1 MSPHFFPLFLFQSRQ
16 SPRFPHSKEPVFLP
30 VSDTLSQIFRFSP
43 RPARPFALPASISFR
58 GIPEKPAAADRRL
71 LTDAADCG
79 TNRRK
84 ELLMKPDP
92 EELAR
97 DCQED
102 LYRMAFAICRNR
114 QDAEDAV
121 QTAFVRYLQS
131 RREFANKEHARAF
144 LFRTVINLSKTM
156 VTSFWHRNTRA
167 FPLRSRRTERSC
179 LRSMPCRLAAASS
192 STCTTTRGTR
202 WPRSQRSCTCP
213 RVR

>member
-1 MSPHFFPLFLFQSRQ
+1 
-16 SPRFPHSKEPVFLP
+16 
-30 VSDTLSQIFRFSP
+30 
-43 RPARPFALPASISFR
+43 
-58 GIPEKPAAADRRL
+58 
-71 LTDAADCG
+71 
-79 TNRRK
+79 
-84 ELLMKPDP
+84 MKPDP

-156 VTSFWHRNTRA
+156 VTSFWHRNKVPLEEALEGVPFAEPEDRTLLLAVYALPLGCRIVLHLYYYEGYPVAEIAKILHLSQSAVKNRLLRA
-167 FPLRSRRTERSC
+167 RRALRQ
-179 LRSMPCRLAAASS
+179 RLAGNTEEP
-192 STCTTTRGTR
+192 STRRCL
-202 WPRSQRSCTCP
+202 S
-213 RVR
+213 